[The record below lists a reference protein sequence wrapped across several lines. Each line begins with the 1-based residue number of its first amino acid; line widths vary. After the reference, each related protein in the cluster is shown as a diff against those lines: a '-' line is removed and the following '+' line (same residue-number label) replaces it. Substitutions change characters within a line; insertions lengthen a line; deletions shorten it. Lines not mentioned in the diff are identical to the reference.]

1 MLPSQPTPVERLV
14 RWASITS
21 VHPGTGHFDARR
33 FVRDMVDRNMLFTL
47 SLVRSSRSVTRMPH
61 AQKTVFTLFTLSQ
74 VRSPR
79 SVTRMLH
86 GKGTVLTLFTLS
98 LVRSISFTSAWSA
111 PHGCLHC

>member
-1 MLPSQPTPVERLV
+1 M
-14 RWASITS
+14 RWAAITS

-47 SLVRSSRSVTRMPH
+47 SLVRSSRSVTRISH
-61 AQKTVFTLFTLSQ
+61 AQKTVFMLFTLSL

-86 GKGTVLTLFTLS
+86 GTRDSADAVHPQPGAFF
-98 LVRSISFTSAWSA
+98 SFTSAWSA